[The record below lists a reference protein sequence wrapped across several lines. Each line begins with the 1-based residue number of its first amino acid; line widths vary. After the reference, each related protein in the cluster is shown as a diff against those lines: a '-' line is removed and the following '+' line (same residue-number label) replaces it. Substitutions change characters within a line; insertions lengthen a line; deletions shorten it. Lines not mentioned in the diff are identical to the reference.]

1 MVQKTPGV
9 NLASPFRDWPQN
21 LAALL
26 SLCFVAFSTLALVTN
41 GPSLAQS
48 YPAKSIKL
56 IVPFGPGGPT
66 DIAARL
72 ASQIIQTGLGQSVI
86 IENRPGAGG
95 AIGTRAVAVADPDG
109 YTLLLGT
116 VATLGALPA
125 AIKNPGFD
133 PDKSF
138 APLSKLTE
146 STAVLVAPPS
156 LAANTVGELV
166 AFAKANPGKLNYSSA
181 GVGNQTH
188 LNGEVFK
195 AKAGIDIVHVPYKS
209 GAEMVTSLL
218 SNQAQLSFIDISILL
233 PLIKEGR
240 LKPLAVTAGR
250 RHPALPDVPTLTE
263 SGVQHVATFWTGVL
277 APAETP
283 PAILDALSGALNA
296 GLVTPAVREALE
308 RVGAATNPISRAEF
322 KTFIASEHQKWK
334 DAVQLAGVQPE

>member
-1 MVQKTPGV
+1 MLQKILRKKPA
-9 NLASPFRDWPQN
+9 ASGSLGARWG
-21 LAALL
+21 
-26 SLCFVAFSTLALVTN
+26 LCFAAVATLALATN
-41 GPSLAQS
+41 SKSLAQS
-48 YPAKSIKL
+48 YPAKTIKL
-56 IVPFGPGGPT
+56 VVPFGPGGPT
-66 DIAARL
+66 DLAARV
-72 ASQIIQTGLGQSVI
+72 ASQIIQTSLGQSVI

-95 AIGTRAVAVADPDG
+95 AIGTRAVAAADADG

-125 AIKNPGFD
+125 ALKNPGFD

-156 LAANTVGELV
+156 LPANSVGELI
-166 AFAKANPGKLNYSSA
+166 AFAKANPGKLNYASA
-181 GVGNQTH
+181 GIGNQTH

-218 SNQAQLSFIDISILL
+218 SNQAQLSFIDMSILL
-233 PLIKEGR
+233 PLIKEGK

-263 SGVQHVATFWTGVL
+263 SGIQHVATFWTGVL
-277 APAETP
+277 APAETS
-283 PAILDALSGALNA
+283 PAIVKALSEALNA
-296 GLVTPAVREALE
+296 GLVTPAVRETLE
-308 RVGAATNPISRAEF
+308 RVGAATSPISPAEF

-334 DAVQLAGVQPE
+334 DAIQLAGVQPE

>member
-1 MVQKTPGV
+1 MGMIAGGKSA
-9 NLASPFRDWPQN
+9 ASFH
-21 LAALL
+21 AARWNRAIRLGL
-26 SLCFVAFSTLALVTN
+26 SLVALATLTLATN
-41 GPSLAQS
+41 NPSSAQS

-56 IVPFGPGGPT
+56 VVPFGPGGPT
-66 DIAARL
+66 DLAARV
-72 ASQIIQTGLGQSVI
+72 ASQIIQTSLGQSVI

-95 AIGTRAVAVADPDG
+95 AIGTRAVATAEADG

-133 PDKSF
+133 PVASF

-156 LAANTVGELV
+156 LSANTVSELI
-166 AFAKANPGKLNYSSA
+166 AYAKANPGKLNYASA
-181 GVGNQTH
+181 GIGNQTH

-218 SNQAQLSFIDISILL
+218 SNQAQLSFIDMSILL
-233 PLIKEGR
+233 PLIREGK
-240 LKPLAVTAGR
+240 LKPLAVTASR

-263 SGVQHVATFWTGVL
+263 SGIQHVATFWTGVL
-277 APAETP
+277 APAETS
-283 PAILDALSGALNA
+283 PAVVKALSEALNA
-296 GLVTPAVREALE
+296 GLVTSTVRETLE
-308 RVGAATNPISRAEF
+308 RVGAATSPISPTEF

-334 DAVQLAGVQPE
+334 DAVQLAGIQPE

>member
-1 MVQKTPGV
+1 MTEQANPAAGSDS
-9 NLASPFRDWPQN
+9 NLGLARRVICGF
-21 LAALL
+21 LVVAALTFTISGH
-26 SLCFVAFSTLALVTN
+26 SL
-41 GPSLAQS
+41 GQS
-48 YPAKSIKL
+48 YPTKVIKL

-66 DIAARL
+66 DLAARL
-72 ASQIIQTGLGQSVI
+72 ASQIVQTSLGQSMI

-95 AIGTRAVAVADPDG
+95 AIGTRAVAASEADG

-125 AIKNPGFD
+125 AMKNPGFD

-138 APLSKLTE
+138 APISKLTE

-181 GVGNQTH
+181 GIGNQTH

-195 AKAGIDIVHVPYKS
+195 VKAGIDIVHLPYKS

-233 PLIKEGR
+233 PLIKEGK

-263 SGVQHVATFWTGVL
+263 SGIQHVATFWTGVL
-277 APAETP
+277 APANTS
-283 PAILDALSGALNA
+283 PAIVETLSGALNA
-296 GLVTPAVREALE
+296 GLVTPAIHETFE
-308 RVGAATNPISRAEF
+308 RVGAATSPISPAEF
-322 KTFIASEHQKWK
+322 KAFIASEHQKWK
-334 DAVQLAGVQPE
+334 DAIQLAGVQPE